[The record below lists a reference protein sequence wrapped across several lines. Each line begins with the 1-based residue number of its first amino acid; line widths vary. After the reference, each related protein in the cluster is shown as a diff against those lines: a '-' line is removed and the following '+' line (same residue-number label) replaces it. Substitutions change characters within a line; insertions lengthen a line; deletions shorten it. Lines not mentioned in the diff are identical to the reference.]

1 MVCERRF
8 RGGETR
14 EFMVVASLRGDC
26 WARNRISFGSIFDS
40 TMSSFF
46 PYTTTTTT
54 DGAWG
59 PCLLH
64 WRTRALAKQLL
75 G

>member
-8 RGGETR
+8 RGGETS

-26 WARNRISFGSIFDS
+26 WERNRISFGSIFDN
-40 TMSSFF
+40 TMSSVFF
-46 PYTTTTTT
+46 FSYTTTITT

-64 WRTRALAKQLL
+64 
-75 G
+75 

>member
-1 MVCERRF
+1 MKRRDRVDRGSWEDMVCERRF

-26 WARNRISFGSIFDS
+26 WERNRISFGSIFDN

-46 PYTTTTTT
+46 
-54 DGAWG
+54 
-59 PCLLH
+59 LH
-64 WRTRALAKQLL
+64 NYNNNN
-75 G
+75 

>member
-46 PYTTTTTT
+46 LYNYYNN
-54 DGAWG
+54 
-59 PCLLH
+59 
-64 WRTRALAKQLL
+64 
-75 G
+75 